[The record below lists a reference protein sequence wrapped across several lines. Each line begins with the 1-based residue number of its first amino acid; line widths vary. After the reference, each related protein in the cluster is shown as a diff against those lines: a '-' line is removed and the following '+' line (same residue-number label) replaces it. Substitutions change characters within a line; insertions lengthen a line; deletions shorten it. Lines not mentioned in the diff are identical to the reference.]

1 MNKYT
6 ETDRELHPYQ
16 LQVTRLTQ
24 SGNLQYPPFSPL
36 YICAGVSVHAQ
47 I

>member
-6 ETDRELHPYQ
+6 ERVTLSNYQ
-16 LQVTRLTQ
+16 RQRVTSITQ

>member
-6 ETDRELHPYQ
+6 ERVTHSNYQ
-16 LQVTRLTQ
+16 RHRATIPTQ
-24 SGNLQYPPFSPL
+24 SGNLQYPSFSPL
-36 YICAGVSVHAQ
+36 YICSGVSAPAQ